1 MPLLAQPGLD
11 WSVTVDKL
19 PGAFDYYILT
29 MSEGGDEGSREALS
43 RYMVWPV
50 PDIVL
55 FDENLLHRWG
65 IGEGPSLEWSKETV
79 SEDEETFILSL
90 DCFTSEES
98 GEEDDSIL
106 L

>member
-1 MPLLAQPGLD
+1 MPLLAQPGLN
-11 WSVTVDKL
+11 WSVVVDKL

-29 MSEGGDEGSREALS
+29 MKEGGEEGSREALS
-43 RYMVWPV
+43 RYREAAGFCS
-50 PDIVL
+50 IFEFL
-55 FDENLLHRWG
+55 SHRWG
-65 IGEGPSLEWSKETV
+65 IGEGPSLDWCKETV

-90 DCFTSEES
+90 DCFTTSEES